1 MKKQENPLHLFVF
14 SIGLFIF
21 ILMGCQAEVKE
32 NPSHHESSHGDIQE
46 TTNGA
51 TTLPSFVKGLDPQV
65 GQVYQLT
72 AQNHQLL
79 QSIPCYCGCGESV
92 GHQSSLDCFVKEIKK
107 SGQVTWDSHGTTCGT
122 CLEIAAESVYLQ
134 KQGKNLKDIRRY
146 IDDKYNE
153 GYAKPTPTP
162 MPL

>member
-1 MKKQENPLHLFVF
+1 MVA
-14 SIGLFIF
+14 IVTGLFI
-21 ILMGCQAEVKE
+21 IMLMGCQAPEKE
-32 NPSHHESSHGDIQE
+32 KKPHHESSHGDVQE

-51 TTLPSFVKGLDPQV
+51 TILPSFVKELDPQI

-92 GHQSSLDCFVKEIKK
+92 GHQNNLDCFVKEIKK
-107 SGQVTWDSHGTTCGT
+107 NGQVTWDSHGTTCGT

-134 KQGKNLKDIRRY
+134 KQGKTTKEIRKY